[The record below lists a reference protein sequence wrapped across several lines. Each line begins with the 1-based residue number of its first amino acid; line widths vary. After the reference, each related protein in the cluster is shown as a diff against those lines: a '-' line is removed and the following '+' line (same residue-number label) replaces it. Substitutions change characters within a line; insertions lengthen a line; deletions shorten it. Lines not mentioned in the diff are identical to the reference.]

1 MLYVKTIVPFV
12 KIFSFAYFCQA
23 EYAKYLSGINF
34 SEVVVNLI
42 KGKDIKENN
51 VINKVQVRKNVSEF
65 GLAASSF
72 IERKN
77 FDAKDLFQAI

>member
-1 MLYVKTIVPFV
+1 MLYVKNIIPFV
-12 KIFSFAYFCQA
+12 KIFSVAYFSQN

-51 VINKVQVRKNVSEF
+51 VINKVQVRKNISEF

-72 IERKN
+72 I
-77 FDAKDLFQAI
+77 